1 MSKRKKAPIIAEP
14 FIETP
19 AVDEPIVKA
28 AETVKAPAPKK
39 ETTVIDYGVRRGD
52 TLSSIAAKYG
62 TTWQKIAADN
72 NLSNPNLIYPGQRLL
87 IKL

>member
-19 AVDEPIVKA
+19 AVDEPIVEA
-28 AETVKAPAPKK
+28 AKTVKAPAPKK

-52 TLSSIAAKYG
+52 TLDSIADKFG
-62 TTWQKIAADN
+62 TTVAKLVKDN
-72 NLSNPNLIYPGQRLL
+72 NISKDDQIFGGQRIIVRL
-87 IKL
+87 